1 MYNFLEP
8 VRKLDFVKYRFYFI
22 GLSLV
27 IITVGVILFFVKGGF
42 KQSIDF
48 AGGSRLE
55 VKIEDERATID
66 VVRKIISSTGVTK
79 DVTYVGDPSSKIFLI
94 SVGVRE
100 NYSQDVEKVKQAL
113 IQEFG
118 DKVIIR
124 GENTVGPRLSQE
136 FFRNAMILSVVVGL
150 LILGYIWV
158 RFDLIFGL
166 GAIVALI
173 HDLLIMLTAALVFNI
188 EMDISIIAAIL
199 TILGY
204 SVTDTVVVYDRIR
217 ENLELS
223 KTTDLEH
230 IVNTSIRQVIVR
242 SILTSFTT
250 LLVVISLIIWGPEN
264 LKGFS
269 TQLLIGIISGTYSS
283 LFIASPIVIELEKK
297 RLLSKEKAI

>member
-22 GLSLV
+22 GFSL
-27 IITVGVILFFVKGGF
+27 ILITIGFILFFVKGGF

-48 AGGSRLE
+48 AGGTRLE
-55 VKIEDERATID
+55 IKVNDDKCTID
-66 VVRKIISSTGVTK
+66 LVREVISSTGVTK
-79 DVTYVGDPSSKIFLI
+79 DVTYLGDPSEKIFLI
-94 SVGVRE
+94 SIGVKE
-100 NYSQDVEKVKQAL
+100 NYTQDVEKVKQAL
-113 IQEFG
+113 VSKFG
-118 DKVIIR
+118 DKLVFR
-124 GENTVGPRLSQE
+124 GENTVGPRLSRE
-136 FFRNAMILSVVVGL
+136 FFKSALILSIIVGFI
-150 LILGYIWV
+150 ILGYIWV

-166 GAIVALI
+166 GAIASLI
-173 HDLLIMLTAALVFNI
+173 HDLFIMLTVALVFDI

-223 KTTDLEH
+223 RTTDIEH

-250 LLVVISLIIWGPEN
+250 LLIIISFMIWGPEN

-269 TQLLIGIISGTYSS
+269 TELLTGIISGTYSS
-283 LFIASPIVIELEKK
+283 LFIAAPIVIGFEKR
-297 RLLSKEKAI
+297 RLIKKEKTI

>member
-27 IITVGVILFFVKGGF
+27 IITIGVVLFFVKGGF

-94 SVGVRE
+94 SVEVRE

-173 HDLLIMLTAALVFNI
+173 HDLLIMFTAALVFNI
-188 EMDISIIAAIL
+188 EMDISVIAAIL

-250 LLVVISLIIWGPEN
+250 LLIVISLIIWGPEN
-264 LKGFS
+264 LRGFS

-283 LFIASPIVIELEKK
+283 LFIAAPIVIELEKK

>member
-1 MYNFLEP
+1 MYSFLEP
-8 VRKLDFVKYRFYFI
+8 IRKLDFVKHRFYFI
-22 GLSLV
+22 VLSVV
-27 IITVGVILFFVKGGF
+27 IVAVGIVLFFVKGGF

-48 AGGSRLE
+48 AGGTRLE
-55 VKIEDERATID
+55 VKIEDGDATID
-66 VVRKIISSTGVTK
+66 VVRRVISSTGVTK
-79 DVTYVGDPSSKIFLI
+79 DVTYVGAPSERIFLI
-94 SVGVRE
+94 SIGVKE
-100 NYSQDVEKVKQAL
+100 NYEQDVEKVKQAL
-113 IQEFG
+113 VKEFG
-118 DKVIIR
+118 DKVILR

-136 FFRNAMILSVVVGL
+136 FFRNAMLLSFIVGL

-158 RFDLIFGL
+158 RFDLVFGI

-173 HDLLIMLTAALVFNI
+173 HDLLIVLTAVLIFDI

-223 KTTDLEH
+223 KSAEIEY

-250 LLVVISLIIWGPEN
+250 LLIVVSFIIWGPEN
-264 LKGFS
+264 LKGFAAS
-269 TQLLIGIISGTYSS
+269 LLVGIISGTYSS
-283 LFIASPIVIELEKK
+283 LFIASPVVIELEKR
-297 RLLSKEKAI
+297 RLLAKEKAI